1 MKISVTYPLVNYG
14 FGAWSKLEEDRQQIW
29 GSRLAIKITSPCT
42 YCGEPVTYIRGAIF
56 NGDKYHW
63 ECYRDSGDQ
72 AKQAEA
78 FQKAVCGEL
87 CQLRSRSLEGTEIS
101 VAVGGPGGV
110 LQG

>member
-29 GSRLAIKITSPCT
+29 GSRLAIKITRPCT
-42 YCGEPVTYIRGAIF
+42 YCGEPVTYIRGAVF

-78 FQKAVCGEL
+78 FQKAVCGNLTPAEY
-87 CQLRSRSLEGTEIS
+87 QRKHG
-101 VAVGGPGGV
+101 VAWNE
-110 LQG
+110 Q